1 MYNAAAE
8 VIVVQ
13 LNIVIKM
20 STLLTHVFTTRK
32 YLLINQ
38 KLWKWIIE
46 VLVNF
51 VLLLFY
57 GLVTFFRDVSGWI
70 VSWIKLIK
78 CN

>member
-20 STLLTHVFTTRK
+20 STLLTHVFTSRK

-57 GLVTFFRDVSGWI
+57 GLVTFFRDVFW
-70 VSWIKLIK
+70 VNCKLDK
-78 CN
+78 VN

>member
-46 VLVNF
+46 VLANF